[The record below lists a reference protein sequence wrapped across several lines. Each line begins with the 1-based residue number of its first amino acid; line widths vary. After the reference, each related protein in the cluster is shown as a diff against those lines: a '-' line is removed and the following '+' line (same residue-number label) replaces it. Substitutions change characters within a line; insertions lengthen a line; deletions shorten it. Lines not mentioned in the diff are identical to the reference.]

1 MKIRDIIGKEIKV
14 TNLQKAIR
22 QCRRCLDSP
31 FIMDSEYTVGEN
43 YAFMLK
49 QLEEI
54 KNKSTD

>member
-1 MKIRDIIGKEIKV
+1 MKIKDIIGNKIKV

-22 QCRRCLDSP
+22 QCRRGLDSP
-31 FIMDSEYTVGEN
+31 FIMDSGHTQGEN
-43 YAFMLK
+43 YVFMLK